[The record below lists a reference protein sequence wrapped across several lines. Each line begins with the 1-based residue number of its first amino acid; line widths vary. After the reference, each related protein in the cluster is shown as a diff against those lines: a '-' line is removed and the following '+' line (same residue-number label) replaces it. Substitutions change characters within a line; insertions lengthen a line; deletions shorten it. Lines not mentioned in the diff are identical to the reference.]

1 MIQIRQG
8 VFETNSS
15 STHAISICEFHSNIE
30 LPEVVLFET
39 NQDFGWEFEDYTDV
53 YSKANYLWLAICYKY
68 NNLGQEDELIK
79 AKATISQYLQ
89 RIGVKAE
96 FIQSDLFENVGG
108 EYDVIVS
115 NPPYI
120 RSDVIE
126 TLMPEVKD
134 HEPMKAL
141 DGTEDGLYFY
151 REITRQAIEHLE
163 EGGWLLYEIGH
174 DQGEAVKTI
183 MSELFSD
190 VSVIKDLA
198 GLDRVVVGCY
208 RK

>member
-1 MIQIRQG
+1 M
-8 VFETNSS
+8 
-15 STHAISICEFHSNIE
+15 
-30 LPEVVLFET
+30 L
-39 NQDFGWEFEDYTDV
+39 
-53 YSKANYLWLAICYKY
+53 
-68 NNLGQEDELIK
+68 
-79 AKATISQYLQ
+79 
-89 RIGVKAE
+89 
-96 FIQSDLFENVGG
+96 
-108 EYDVIVS
+108 
-115 NPPYI
+115 
-120 RSDVIE
+120 
-126 TLMPEVKD
+126 
-134 HEPMKAL
+134 AL